1 MTSDEYRAALKSLGH
16 TQQSW
21 AAFTGQSRITVGRMV
36 RGERE
41 VPKIEALLIS
51 MLIQQRDAAAT

>member
-1 MTSDEYRAALKSLGH
+1 MTSDEYRAALKSLRH

-21 AAFTGQSRITVGRMV
+21 ADFTGQSRITVSRNA